1 MDIDINAKDSILELD
16 KLLHLTQMIRASL
29 ETPNDLMRR
38 ALLARGDYSS
48 WDGTTAVL
56 GANRY
61 ALGKDAKFF
70 GKKAKEDNII
80 QAFMKELLLL
90 PLNSLSEF
98 FQTQINDFK
107 PSPIESAWE
116 KARAV
121 LINDPENMSKMGEKL
136 FSITYD
142 ETKVYGLTQQ
152 KVTSENT
159 SFLLAEVPPQ
169 TETQNHESL
178 GEQ

>member
-1 MDIDINAKDSILELD
+1 MAKRVNYRKIAFDAYDPLCA
-16 KLLHLTQMIRASL
+16 HCGFGV
-29 ETPNDLMRR
+29 P
-38 ALLARGDYSS
+38 
-48 WDGTTAVL
+48 AVL
-56 GANRY
+56 EVAHIDGDRANN
-61 ALGKDAKFF
+61 AVGNLVILCPFTGFSLF
-70 GKKAKEDNII
+70 
-80 QAFMKELLLL
+80 LLFE
-90 PLNSLSEF
+90 P
-98 FQTQINDFK
+98 INDFK